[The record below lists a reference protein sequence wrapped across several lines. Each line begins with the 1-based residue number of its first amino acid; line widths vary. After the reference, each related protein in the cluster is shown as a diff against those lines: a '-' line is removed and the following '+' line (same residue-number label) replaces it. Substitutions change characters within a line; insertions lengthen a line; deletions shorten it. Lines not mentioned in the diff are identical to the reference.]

1 MSKSAGNGIDPLLL
15 IEKYGSD
22 ALRFALIREVA
33 GAGQDIRLDFD
44 RKKKTSSTVEA
55 SRNFANKLWNAT
67 KFALIN
73 TTKNGNRENMEFELN
88 KLELSDQWILSRL
101 NKTKNNVTDLIHNY
115 KLGEAAKLIY
125 EFTWNDFCDWYV
137 EFLKPRFNAK
147 TSSSRS
153 TDENLLIHIL
163 NDILVMLNPFMPHLT
178 EELWHALNN
187 QSQNKLLS
195 LQSWPSISNDYINN
209 ELEKSFEELFEII
222 RLIRNLRAEIGLKP
236 SQLISIY
243 LISKNTKLLNFL
255 RLSVEDIKL
264 FTKSENVYILQE
276 DEINKKDYAKSF
288 SGIVGDLEVYLP
300 FKGIVN
306 LDILRD
312 RLTKDLI
319 KVNKEIDALSKRIE
333 NKNFV
338 DKAPKDIVNECK
350 LKLNEASSQSKSI
363 IQKLKMLD

>member
-1 MSKSAGNGIDPLLL
+1 
-15 IEKYGSD
+15 
-22 ALRFALIREVA
+22 
-33 GAGQDIRLDFD
+33 
-44 RKKKTSSTVEA
+44 
-55 SRNFANKLWNAT
+55 
-67 KFALIN
+67 
-73 TTKNGNRENMEFELN
+73 
-88 KLELSDQWILSRL
+88 
-101 NKTKNNVTDLIHNY
+101 
-115 KLGEAAKLIY
+115 
-125 EFTWNDFCDWYV
+125 
-137 EFLKPRFNAK
+137 
-147 TSSSRS
+147 
-153 TDENLLIHIL
+153 
-163 NDILVMLNPFMPHLT
+163 
-178 EELWHALNN
+178 
-187 QSQNKLLS
+187 
-195 LQSWPSISNDYINN
+195 
-209 ELEKSFEELFEII
+209 
-222 RLIRNLRAEIGLKP
+222 
-236 SQLISIY
+236 
-243 LISKNTKLLNFL
+243 LNFL
-255 RLSVEDIKL
+255 TKLASDIKL